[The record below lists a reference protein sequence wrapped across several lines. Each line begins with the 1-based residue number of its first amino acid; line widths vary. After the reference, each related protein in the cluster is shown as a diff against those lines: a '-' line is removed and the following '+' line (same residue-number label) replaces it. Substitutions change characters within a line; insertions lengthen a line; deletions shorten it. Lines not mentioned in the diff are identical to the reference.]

1 MKNRK
6 SKIETKQKFLECL
19 VEIKKQLDLDPF
31 VKTSKIVQ
39 SFRINRSTFHHL
51 KTIGVVSETNDGH
64 FWIGNEPDFN
74 LVSLIQKRESEY
86 QNEYR
91 ERKNSGMFQTK
102 NRISHK
108 KGKRNPKPIQRNFIF
123 DDVIGFDRKSMN
135 NWIEKTEQSKQN
147 AVKTNIPIRNNEMN
161 DVESEKRLNQLIDLQ
176 TQNKKLLDSAK
187 KTLDEIKS
195 TEQHVDRKSR
205 IFEFR
210 LFGFTFFTFKY

>member
-64 FWIGNEPDFN
+64 FWIGNEPDFY

>member
-51 KTIGVVSETNDGH
+51 KSIGVVSETNDGH

-123 DDVIGFDRKSMN
+123 DDAIGFDRKSMN

-176 TQNKKLLDSAK
+176 NQNKKLLDSAK

-195 TEQHVDRKSR
+195 TEQHVDRNSR

>member
-51 KTIGVVSETNDGH
+51 KSIGVVSETNDGH

>member
-51 KTIGVVSETNDGH
+51 KSIGVVSETNDGH

-74 LVSLIQKRESEY
+74 LVSLIQKRESDY

-195 TEQHVDRKSR
+195 TEQHVDRNSR

>member
-51 KTIGVVSETNDGH
+51 KSIGVVSETNDGH

-195 TEQHVDRKSR
+195 TEQHVDRNSR